1 MTRLGEIAAAVAI
14 LSLTASLG
22 AQSADQSGQSRQ
34 PSTQVSAQSRGYRLR
49 GYQWDPI
56 LGQRWAVL
64 EGAGHPDWPLLA
76 QLAPEFAP
84 APTLSSQ
91 VALSAAPAA
100 APAGVPAR
108 ALAPPPLKLAAPTI
122 HSGDSVTAWSD
133 ERNVRM
139 QLSAVAEGNA
149 GIGERIQLRVTG
161 AGVNGNTG
169 WRVTGIVRG
178 PGSVEIE

>member
-76 QLAPEFAP
+76 ELAPESVPLTGPPSQTVP
-84 APTLSSQ
+84 AAGASR
-91 VALSAAPAA
+91 AA
-100 APAGVPAR
+100 AP
-108 ALAPPPLKLAAPTI
+108 LPPKLAVPVVR
-122 HSGDSVTAWSD
+122 SGDPVTLWSVDS
-133 ERNVRM
+133 NVRM